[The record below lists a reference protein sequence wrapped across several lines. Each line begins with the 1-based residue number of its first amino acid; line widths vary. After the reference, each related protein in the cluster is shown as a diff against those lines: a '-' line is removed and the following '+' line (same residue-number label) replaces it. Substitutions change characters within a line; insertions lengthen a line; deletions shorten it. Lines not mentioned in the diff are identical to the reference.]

1 VLFGPPM
8 EPAVPGHMRRDAAS
22 YLKTDANPRLS
33 TLARG
38 ELFSR
43 RKNEDKGSV
52 KPNMSPEVKGEGEEK
67 SGLNPSVID

>member
-8 EPAVPGHMRRDAAS
+8 EPALPGHMRHDAAS
-22 YLKTDANPRLS
+22 YLKTNANPRLS
-33 TLARG
+33 TLALG

-52 KPNMSPEVKGEGEEK
+52 KPNMSPEVKGE
-67 SGLNPSVID
+67 VR